1 MSNPCGTAVSLADAR
16 TIVVRAPAHARS
28 SDFPP
33 MTVAV
38 LDAAGRLLAFAGED
52 VSSLRERIAR
62 ASAAGALNVGVGSG
76 SLATRAEARPAFI
89 NSAVA
94 LAAGELVPVAGGV
107 LVRDDDV
114 VGAVGVSGQLT
125 DGDEACGLRGI
136 ARRGCGPTRNLPQPS
151 RLMSKQTAM
160 SRIFGKIAQIG
171 YVVRDIDA
179 SIDQWVRRG
188 VGPWFDVD
196 RVQTDYFLYRGV
208 ESELEVN
215 VAVANS
221 GELQRELIQPRND
234 ASSAFTEFLDAG
246 HDGAQHVA
254 YWTEDFQQLYDNAL
268 SLGYTVT
275 REGSI
280 GGEHGRFAYLDT
292 EHDHGTAIEIS
303 DIGGPTGPF
312 FSDIRDAA
320 ANWDGTDPI
329 RRRR

>member
-1 MSNPCGTAVSLADAR
+1 
-16 TIVVRAPAHARS
+16 
-28 SDFPP
+28 

-38 LDAAGRLLAFAGED
+38 LDAAGRLVAFAGED
-52 VSSLRERIAR
+52 VSSLLRERIAG
-62 ASAAGALNVGVGSG
+62 ASAAGALNMGVGSG

-268 SLGYTVT
+268 SSRLHGDSGGKHRRRT
-275 REGSI
+275 RPLRLSG
-280 GGEHGRFAYLDT
+280 HRT
-292 EHDHGTAIEIS
+292 R
-303 DIGGPTGPF
+303 PRN
-312 FSDIRDAA
+312 RDRDLRHRRAHRA
-320 ANWDGTDPI
+320 VLLRYP
-329 RRRR
+329 RRRRELGRH